1 MFLSCTYRHEHA
13 FSIFDGH
20 VMYVSLVTEMEASHL
35 TLLSMNASC
44 IDALKA
50 HADYQNYLVVLI

>member
-1 MFLSCTYRHEHA
+1 
-13 FSIFDGH
+13 
-20 VMYVSLVTEMEASHL
+20 MYVSLVTEMEASHL